1 MARACIL
8 PALHALYVL
17 SKIAPTTIVAKANQM
32 KIISNYLSKQTTQSI
47 FLVMAGLIAMFS
59 FFDLLQELDSIGK
72 GNYGIG
78 KIVLFVLLSAPGHI
92 YEVVPVAVL
101 IGTMYALANM
111 AKNSELVIMRVSG
124 MSILQIGTSLI
135 KVGILFALMTF
146 VVGELITPYS
156 EKVAQ
161 RMRIKATE
169 SVVAQ
174 DFKSGFWVK
183 DGNSFVNVEKVL
195 PNAELVNL
203 HIYLFNDNFEL
214 QSINHAK
221 SGKYNGESW
230 DLENVIETD
239 LSSPQVKSN
248 SFNQTNWKSLI
259 RPELLNVLLV
269 VPEKMSAWNLYSYI
283 GHLSKNKQKTSR
295 YEIALWAKVIYP
307 IACAVMI
314 MIALPF
320 GFLQQRSGGIGA
332 KIFAGIILGIV
343 YQVMNRVF
351 IHLGLLNDWSAFTSA
366 MMPTFLFLLG
376 GVVMLIWVE
385 SQ

>member
-1 MARACIL
+1 
-8 PALHALYVL
+8 
-17 SKIAPTTIVAKANQM
+17 M